1 MARPWLFSELPG
13 QFTWLFF
20 LAVVGAVVEVGFGAV
35 VEGAAVE
42 VVGGLVVVLLVPEP
56 VPEPVPVPV

>member
-1 MARPWLFSELPG
+1 MALPLLFSELPG
-13 QFTWLFF
+13 QFTRLFF
-20 LAVVGAVVEVGFGAV
+20 WAVIEGAVVEVGFGAV

-56 VPEPVPVPV
+56 V

>member
-1 MARPWLFSELPG
+1 MALPLLFSELPG

-20 LAVVGAVVEVGFGAV
+20 WAVVEVGFGAV

-56 VPEPVPVPV
+56 VPVPV